1 VLGTDIILGSHSFP
15 VIGMSKDAE
24 LKIKI
29 MISKYIY
36 KIEKI
41 VKKLINKKTPKNKKF
56 ENFKKA
62 YLIVTLHLLV
72 LK

>member
-1 VLGTDIILGSHSFP
+1 
-15 VIGMSKDAE
+15 MSKDAE